1 MVFRREVNLI
11 RTPGKGDDGCRV
23 EKESSGRFHQWT
35 QNAGESFAFGEGT
48 LKSVFIGTLPKI
60 QFRRTDDQHLWYG
73 KMRALL
79 PFAFLNNGN
88 ELHDAGCYIRGIA
101 ASVLAEVVRPQH
113 DDDHVQGHMRRKR
126 CGKVRGSVHAR
137 AGNNAGA
144 GTLRTVHIGRAP
156 AQPLDH
162 HIIISAKQ
170 SGHSAR
176 PGRVQR

>member
-1 MVFRREVNLI
+1 
-11 RTPGKGDDGCRV
+11 
-23 EKESSGRFHQWT
+23 
-35 QNAGESFAFGEGT
+35 
-48 LKSVFIGTLPKI
+48 
-60 QFRRTDDQHLWYG
+60 
-73 KMRALL
+73 MRALL

-144 GTLRTVHIGRAP
+144 ERSGLSILVVR
-156 AQPLDH
+156 PL
-162 HIIISAKQ
+162 SP
-170 SGHSAR
+170 STTTS
-176 PGRVQR
+176 